1 MSNDGPTKRTIDLN
15 KDKEDD
21 ILIIDDDIF
30 INVRFIKI
38 VIWSLG
44 ASIAGALGLYALV

>member
-1 MSNDGPTKRTIDLN
+1 MLEDKQVRSIDVN

-21 ILIIDDDIF
+21 ILIINDDIF

-38 VIWSLG
+38 VIWSVG
-44 ASIAGALGLYALV
+44 ASIAGAIGLYAFV